1 MLKNERLLTP
11 DARRNREVR
20 RVADTGEWL
29 PPARRMHGG
38 LFVLMLV
45 MTCFGLIML
54 FSASMSGSYSQSGD
68 AMAVVIKQAG
78 ITAIG
83 LILAIIL
90 ASAIPL
96 KVFDHFWMTA
106 ILYILTT
113 GLLVLVKFKGVNI
126 NGAVRWLAVP
136 VFGSFQPSELAKLAI
151 VFCFA
156 GYTSR
161 IRRRRAEGA
170 LRFRTPLRQF
180 LADGW
185 IEVLLPALA
194 FFVWLG
200 LILWQPHLSGFLIM
214 GFIMLAIFLAAG
226 ISGRV
231 WASAITQAVVI
242 VLILGVLFV
251 AALPMLKAA
260 GFEEMIN
267 ENFEHVEDRIR
278 TFTHPEEA
286 SKDDTYQI
294 DQSVLAIGSG
304 GLDGLGLGAGRQKYN
319 YLPEPFNDFIFAV
332 VGEELGFIG
341 SVSVVLLFLIFM
353 LIGVS
358 ITFKAAGPFPSIL
371 AGGYTMLISIQAFLN
386 IAVTTK
392 TVPATGISLPLFS
405 YGGTANLFFLVA
417 IGFILAVSK
426 TGQRGSRELV
436 SNPAALQQRRGAS
449 R

>member
-1 MLKNERLLTP
+1 MMKKEELLAQNAT
-11 DARRNREVR
+11 RNREIR

-29 PPARRMHGG
+29 PPARRLHGG
-38 LFVLMLV
+38 LFVLMLI

-54 FSASMSGSYSQSGD
+54 FSASMSDSFSQSGD
-68 AMAVVIKQAG
+68 AMAVVVKQAG
-78 ITAIG
+78 ITSIG
-83 LILAIIL
+83 LILAIII

-96 KVFDHFWMTA
+96 KIFDHFWMTVA
-106 ILYILTT
+106 LYLLTT
-113 GLLVLVKFKGVNI
+113 GLLVLVKFKGINI
-126 NGAVRWLAVP
+126 NGAVRWLQVP

-156 GYTSR
+156 GYSSML
-161 IRRRRAEGA
+161 RRRRAKGR
-170 LRFRTPLRQF
+170 LRSRTPLRQF

-214 GFIMLAIFLAAG
+214 GFIMLVIFLAAG
-226 ISGRV
+226 IRGRV
-231 WASAITQAVVI
+231 WASAISQALVI
-242 VLILGVLFV
+242 LLIVGVLFV

-267 ENFEHVEDRIR
+267 ENFEHVEDRLD
-278 TFTHPEEA
+278 TFLNPEDA
-286 SKDDTYQI
+286 SQDDTYQI

-332 VGEELGFIG
+332 IGEELGFIG
-341 SVSVVLLFLIFM
+341 TVTVVLLFLIFM
-353 LIGVS
+353 LIGAS
-358 ITFKAAGPFPSIL
+358 ITLKAAGPFPAIL

-386 IAVTTK
+386 IAVTTQ

-405 YGGTANLFFLVA
+405 YGGTANLFFLIA
-417 IGFILAVSK
+417 IGFILSVSK
-426 TGQRGSRELV
+426 NGQRNSRELV
-436 SNPAALQQRRGAS
+436 SSPATLQHRPEAHP
-449 R
+449 